1 MVGKFESLWYMNHDK
16 RQKAKWYVRFF
27 FQEIESPIKCACV
40 QFREQWPLN
49 DLFLHLFCTFF
60 CSCTSC
66 ISKDFMIFLLLLIIF
81 QKNTFVVGMCFTAPS
96 FHIFHSLKH
105 GRSVNMFMLL
115 LTLLFFFNNPNNVR
129 ALSCDGVMH
138 LEDQNYIFNR

>member
-1 MVGKFESLWYMNHDK
+1 MH
-16 RQKAKWYVRFF
+16 
-27 FQEIESPIKCACV
+27 I
-40 QFREQWPLN
+40 
-49 DLFLHLFCTFF
+49 
-60 CSCTSC
+60 CSRHIPMC
-66 ISKDFMIFLLLLIIF
+66 I
-81 QKNTFVVGMCFTAPS
+81 TANS

>member
-1 MVGKFESLWYMNHDK
+1 MLWRLWITLYSSESNGLLMTCFYT
-16 RQKAKWYVRFF
+16 FF
-27 FQEIESPIKCACV
+27 V
-40 QFREQWPLN
+40 
-49 DLFLHLFCTFF
+49 HFF

-66 ISKDFMIFLLLLIIF
+66 ISKDFMMFYLCTLVNYF
-81 QKNTFVVGMCFTAPS
+81 SKNTYVVFMCITVPS